1 MKKKSLSVLLALGL
15 FTSCSVSVN
24 NSDNQVIVPG
34 NILKDN
40 TSGVS
45 KLETNVSSISI
56 VDGQTFQLQVT
67 NTSDSVIY
75 SISSF
80 DSDFISVSN
89 TGLVTCRF
97 AEPNRYQTLDNVVTA
112 KKVTIT
118 LSSNQDVF
126 TEVQVQVYTQSQL
139 VLLGEYDV
147 DEKLNTVTLL
157 GLKDKD
163 LTSFVVPSTV
173 TSNGIP
179 FPVEHIA
186 SNAFSNNIHLESIT
200 LPNSILDIGDNVFYN
215 CEKLTTIQSVTSTG
229 NNNLLP
235 TSLLSIGERAF
246 YNCASLS
253 TITLNDS
260 CTIIGRAAFYNCIS
274 LSAFELKS
282 GTKYIEDMTF
292 YNCTALND
300 FKMVDTV
307 KEIRYA
313 AFKGCINLNKINN
326 NSTFDIMNTE
336 TIGGF
341 AFAETGFTSF
351 KIGPALRSIEQTAF
365 IDASERE
372 YIVDEN
378 NAMFRRGTGNI
389 LQSLDRTI
397 VYFFGHNLNT
407 WGSDS
412 WGTVTEVKAYALY
425 NHNYTPLST
434 TSSAFSSLANIKTIG
449 DYAFA
454 NNNMYIFGGSSNNK
468 LEKIGKGAFMNN
480 SNMSIG
486 TLGSNMTE
494 ISDYAFQGCSRL
506 TTLYNFKN
514 SKVTS
519 IGKYAFAG
527 CTSLTTAVSPLP
539 TTVESIGYGA
549 FLNCTSLENIVI
561 PQSTTKVG
569 DLAFYGCNKL
579 TINLA
584 NETQADTFDSNWN
597 IDNRPIKY

>member
-15 FTSCSVSVN
+15 FTSCSASVN
-24 NSDNQVIVPG
+24 NSNNQVIVPT
-34 NILKDN
+34 NILNDN
-40 TSGVS
+40 KSSVS

-56 VDGQTFQLQVT
+56 VDGQTFQLQVI
-67 NTSDSVIY
+67 NTSEPVIY

-89 TGLVTCRF
+89 TGLITCRF

-118 LSSNQDVF
+118 LTSNQDVF

-139 VLLGEYDV
+139 ALLGDYDV
-147 DEKLNTVTLL
+147 DEILNTVTLL

-173 TSNGIP
+173 TSNGVP

-186 SNAFSNNIHLESIT
+186 RNAFSNNMFLESVT
-200 LPNSILDIGDNVFYN
+200 LPDSILDIGDNAFYN
-215 CEKLTTIQSVTSTG
+215 CEKLATIESATSTG

-235 TSLLSIGERAF
+235 ASLISIGERAF
-246 YNCASLS
+246 YNCTSLS
-253 TITLNDS
+253 TFTLNNS
-260 CTIIGRAAFYNCIS
+260 CTIIGRAAFYNCTS

-292 YNCTALND
+292 YNCTSLND

-313 AFKGCINLNKINN
+313 AFKGCVNLNKTNN
-326 NSTFDIMNTE
+326 NSTFDTMNTE
-336 TIGGF
+336 SIGGF
-341 AFAETGFTSF
+341 AFAGTGFTSF
-351 KIGPALRSIEQTAF
+351 KIGPVLRSIEQTAF

-372 YIVDEN
+372 YLVDEN
-378 NAMFRRGTGNI
+378 NATFLNFTSSNGSNV
-389 LQSLDRTI
+389 LFSKDKTI
-397 VYFFGHNLNT
+397 VYFFGHNQSAYSAGD
-407 WGSDS
+407 W
-412 WGTVTEVKAYALY
+412 EKVKEIKAFALY
-425 NHNYTPLST
+425 NHNYKSD
-434 TSSAFSSLANIKTIG
+434 FSSLTQLEIIG

-454 NNNMYIFGGSSNNK
+454 NASLAIFNGGNSNSIK
-468 LEKIGKGAFMNN
+468 SIGKGAFMNN
-480 SNMSIG
+480 VNLSIVN
-486 TLGSNMTE
+486 LGSNMTE

-506 TTLYNFKN
+506 TTLNNFKT
-514 SKVTS
+514 SKVVS

-527 CTSLTTAVSPLP
+527 CTSLNTAVNPLP
-539 TTVESIGYGA
+539 TTIESIGYGA

-597 IDNRPIKY
+597 IDNRPVNY